1 MAAPPKPP
9 VIDTVE
15 FARKGM
21 KIHDTIALSQFPRL
35 SDMLSSKEGVIDYV
49 LEGKVSQEG
58 ESHLQLHIKGDLQL
72 ICQRCLGPLS
82 YPLDAVADFILV
94 SDESRIPAEE
104 TEADTE
110 DYLVAS
116 KQMQVTE
123 LLEDELLLALPY
135 APKHSEEQCAEKT
148 GLKVDT
154 EKQSPFAV
162 LKGLKSRDGE

>member
-1 MAAPPKPP
+1 
-9 VIDTVE
+9 
-15 FARKGM
+15 
-21 KIHDTIALSQFPRL
+21 TIALSQFPRL
-35 SDMLSSKEGVIDYV
+35 SDMLSSKQGVIDYV